1 MITGKEDMLQSLIE
15 VFLMEKGTSEF
26 YSGAAAKAVNPGA
39 KKTFEDISGWEERHM
54 AFVRYLYQSVM
65 DERDIKGFEAF
76 EKMTDV
82 PDTEAG
88 IPLKELEAKSE
99 EYIFTDDLGA
109 LAMAFEIEGRAY
121 GLYRRLSEEAADSN
135 ARVVFNGMMEQE
147 LNHIAYLEKM
157 RMRLAETS

>member
-1 MITGKEDMLQSLIE
+1 VITGKEDMLQSLIE

-88 IPLKELEAKSE
+88 IPLKG
-99 EYIFTDDLGA
+99 T
-109 LAMAFEIEGRAY
+109 
-121 GLYRRLSEEAADSN
+121 
-135 ARVVFNGMMEQE
+135 
-147 LNHIAYLEKM
+147 
-157 RMRLAETS
+157 